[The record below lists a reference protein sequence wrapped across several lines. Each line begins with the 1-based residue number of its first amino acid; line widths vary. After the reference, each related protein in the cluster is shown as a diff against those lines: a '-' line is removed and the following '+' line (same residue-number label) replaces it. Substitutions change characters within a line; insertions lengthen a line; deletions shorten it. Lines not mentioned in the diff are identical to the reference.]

1 MLRGDE
7 VWCQLFS
14 ETGAGSDLAGLAT
27 RAVRDGNEW
36 VIDGQKVWTS
46 GAHYSDYGIL
56 LARTDP
62 NVPKHRGITY
72 FLIDMH
78 QPGVEIRPLRQ
89 ITGASHFSEV
99 FLTGARVPNDAVLGG
114 VGGGWAAAMTTLAN
128 ERTFMGGHG
137 GGPGLADLFGLA
149 RRSGATAE
157 PRVRQ
162 GLAAAHFWAQIMN
175 YLACRPGPLQRRA
188 NRPGRAP
195 RR

>member
-1 MLRGDE
+1 M
-7 VWCQLFS
+7 
-14 ETGAGSDLAGLAT
+14 
-27 RAVRDGNEW
+27 
-36 VIDGQKVWTS
+36 
-46 GAHYSDYGIL
+46 
-56 LARTDP
+56 
-62 NVPKHRGITY
+62 PKHRGITY

-149 RRSGATAE
+149 RRSGATS
-157 PRVRQ
+157 R
-162 GLAAAHFWAQIMN
+162 AAGATGA
-175 YLACRPGPLQRRA
+175 RG
-188 NRPGRAP
+188 RPGR
-195 RR
+195 RS